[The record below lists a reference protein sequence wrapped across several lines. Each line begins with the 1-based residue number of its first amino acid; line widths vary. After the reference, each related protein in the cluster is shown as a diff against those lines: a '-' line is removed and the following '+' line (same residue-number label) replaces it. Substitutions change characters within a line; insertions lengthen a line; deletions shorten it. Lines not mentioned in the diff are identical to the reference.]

1 MHACLA
7 ERKHAKY
14 WSLQPRKS
22 FADEEKTKTT
32 VSIEHRSLQHIHITA
47 FDLIYIPKDSAMHL
61 VEKVT
66 KWIKS
71 RKVRKFDKTENER
84 G

>member
-1 MHACLA
+1 
-7 ERKHAKY
+7 
-14 WSLQPRKS
+14 
-22 FADEEKTKTT
+22 
-32 VSIEHRSLQHIHITA
+32 VSIEHRALQHIHITA